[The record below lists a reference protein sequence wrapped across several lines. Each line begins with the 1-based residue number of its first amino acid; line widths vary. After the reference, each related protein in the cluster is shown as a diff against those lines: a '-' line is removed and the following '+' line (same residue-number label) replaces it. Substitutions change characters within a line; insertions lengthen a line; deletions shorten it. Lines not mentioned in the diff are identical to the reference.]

1 MGETTISDVIVPE
14 FFDKYSIKRTMELS
28 ALYNSGIVVNSKKF
42 DELASEA
49 APTHNMPFF
58 EDLSGRAQNMIEGQE
73 VAANKITSNKDVS
86 TTIRRFTM
94 HAATNLSAALA
105 GTDPMAAIGDLV
117 AAYWARQMQLELISI
132 LKGVFASTS
141 MKDHVLDI
149 SGMTGKAANIGAESF
164 IDALQL
170 LGDAQGQLTGVVMHS
185 ATKSYLKKRNLID
198 TQRDSTD
205 VEFDTYQG
213 RRVIVDDGCPVD
225 GDVYTTYL
233 FGSGAIALGN
243 GSPVGHK
250 PSEIARDPKIGAGID
265 YLITRRVFILHPRG
279 IAWQNAKRANVES
292 VSPDELEDK
301 TNWKRVYEP
310 KDIRMVAF
318 KHKINQADATL

>member
-1 MGETTISDVIVPE
+1 MGETTIRDVIVPE

-28 ALYNSGIVVNSKKF
+28 ALYNSGIVVNSQKF

-117 AAYWARQMQLELISI
+117 AGYWARQMQLELISI

-233 FGSGAIALGN
+233 FGNGAIALGN

-250 PSEIARDPKIGAGID
+250 PSEIARDPKTGAGID

-292 VSPDELEDK
+292 VSPEELEDK

>member
-28 ALYNSGIVVNSKKF
+28 ALYNSGIVVNSQKF

-117 AAYWARQMQLELISI
+117 AGYWARQMQLELISI

-292 VSPDELEDK
+292 VSPEELEDK